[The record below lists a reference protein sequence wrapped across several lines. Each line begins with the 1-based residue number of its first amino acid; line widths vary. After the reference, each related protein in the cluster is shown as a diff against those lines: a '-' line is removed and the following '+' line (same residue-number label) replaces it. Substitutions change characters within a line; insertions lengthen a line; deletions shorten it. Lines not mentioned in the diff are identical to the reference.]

1 MTKDKKKRLLEKD
14 SPRIL
19 FLENQIWIC
28 NLNQFDSIY
37 KLNATYI
44 GFIILTFNPYL
55 ACIIEGSL
63 NSKLPTIWTVEKQM
77 TQAVKSEGRRCTSA
91 KVRRKKIH
99 LREMLEQSRN
109 AVFFQ

>member
-1 MTKDKKKRLLEKD
+1 MIGARLCGKN
-14 SPRIL
+14 
-19 FLENQIWIC
+19 ENHFG
-28 NLNQFDSIY
+28 NDL
-37 KLNATYI
+37 
-44 GFIILTFNPYL
+44 
-55 ACIIEGSL
+55 IEGSL